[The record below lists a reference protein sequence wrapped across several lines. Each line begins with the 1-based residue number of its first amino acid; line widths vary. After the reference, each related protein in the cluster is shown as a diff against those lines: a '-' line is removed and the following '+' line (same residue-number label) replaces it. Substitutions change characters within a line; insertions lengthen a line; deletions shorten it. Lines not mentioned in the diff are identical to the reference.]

1 MLHKTMQL
9 TEKLLFCIR
18 TATFPNRPPARG
30 TAVCCRGSR
39 SASDRLASITGHQCH
54 RTIPRRISRG
64 TDYSI
69 VKVRERILHIHGH
82 EKGQISTL
90 RKKDLKNSS

>member
-9 TEKLLFCIR
+9 IEKLLFCIR

-39 SASDRLASITGHQCH
+39 SASGWLASITGHQCH

-64 TDYSI
+64 TDYSV
-69 VKVRERILHIHGH
+69 VKVRERAFH
-82 EKGQISTL
+82 
-90 RKKDLKNSS
+90 